1 VTEQEYL
8 DLLLDKLGGMPGKR
22 TDGAKIIRGFSKY
35 YDEKQQFVKN
45 YNWQHITTAI
55 DIGTGIGILPWM
67 LMQKGISVEA
77 TEIDYELKKPNGTY
91 KKCCSAIDLKVHSMY
106 VNNNVPMNFPGK
118 YDILVANRTMFDR
131 EALAPGEI
139 FNWKFFLNDAFQ
151 YVDHVYIKTNIG
163 SKTPPGFTTTYA
175 KSKEH
180 WLKEFVFKNYGKWH
194 IKISKD
200 EFRESVIST

>member
-1 VTEQEYL
+1 
-8 DLLLDKLGGMPGKR
+8 
-22 TDGAKIIRGFSKY
+22 
-35 YDEKQQFVKN
+35 
-45 YNWQHITTAI
+45 
-55 DIGTGIGILPWM
+55 M

-131 EALAPGEI
+131 EALALGEI

-180 WLKEFVFKNYGKWH
+180 WLKEFVFHNYGKWH

-200 EFRESVIST
+200 EFRESVINT